1 MDRRVCPHCKSHRIV
16 TAKIP
21 RDVVV
26 VMPCPVCHELS
37 VLFRDKIIPLSRK
50 IIEQGTF
57 EERKAHLASIIAEFL
72 DPSLL
77 GKIMEGMEEG
87 MAQSFEGPRPRRHAV
102 SDLED
107 RGEITEEELERFVKF
122 ELKCLDN
129 ATYFKRHFG

>member
-1 MDRRVCPHCKSHRIV
+1 
-16 TAKIP
+16 
-21 RDVVV
+21 VVV
-26 VMPCPVCHELS
+26 VLPCPACHELC
-37 VLFRDKIIPLSRK
+37 VLFRNKIIPLSRR

-77 GKIMEGMEEG
+77 GKIMADMEEG
-87 MAQSFEGPRPRRHAV
+87 MGQAIEELHPRRQAV
-102 SDLED
+102 SHLED